1 MRDLTHKE
9 LNLVK
14 EILDNFEY
22 KRVRKT
28 MKKLGWF
35 WYDSTDTPTKER
47 IRGVAESLLIS
58 AILSDAETFRTACGG
73 LEVIKLDGFVS
84 LTFIVGESGGLL

>member
-1 MRDLTHKE
+1 MRELTHKE

-47 IRGVAESLLIS
+47 IRGVAERLLMC
-58 AILSDAETFRTACGG
+58 AITSEGDSNSSCGG
-73 LEVIKLDGFVS
+73 LVVTKLDGFIT
-84 LTFIVGESGGLL
+84 LTFVVAESEGML